1 MVRHGASPGQPGC
14 WPVGRG
20 PVRAAGGILGE
31 GSLGTGVTP
40 ERGATMGKRDARG
53 GSARA
58 GGRRADGVLAAIYP
72 ISMCMH
78 DYIYVCI
85 YMHLHHHPPPDT
97 GPRVVTGLDVYIS
110 TGAVLRTPLAG
121 GRSREPA
128 MGSAVPPPLR
138 SRERSPTA
146 VPASWQWAR
155 PYRGRGAGM
164 PGSGTPMPKL
174 GSSHA

>member
-1 MVRHGASPGQPGC
+1 MAVGQFARPGAYS
-14 WPVGRG
+14 GRG
-20 PVRAAGGILGE
+20 PWGP
-31 GSLGTGVTP
+31 GSPPNGAPRWGRGTPG
-40 ERGATMGKRDARG
+40 G

-128 MGSAVPPPLR
+128 MGSAVPPR
-138 SRERSPTA
+138 
-146 VPASWQWAR
+146 
-155 PYRGRGAGM
+155 
-164 PGSGTPMPKL
+164 
-174 GSSHA
+174 